1 MLTFIQNG
9 TVEVKTYIKRMRNF
23 RELIFFCHSDYLHK
37 IFILLC
43 VTVTV
48 SDKVISEINV
58 KQK

>member
-9 TVEVKTYIKRMRNF
+9 TASYKHT
-23 RELIFFCHSDYLHK
+23 LIEFETFGSYFISHSEHLYK

-48 SDKVISEINV
+48 SDKVI
-58 KQK
+58 